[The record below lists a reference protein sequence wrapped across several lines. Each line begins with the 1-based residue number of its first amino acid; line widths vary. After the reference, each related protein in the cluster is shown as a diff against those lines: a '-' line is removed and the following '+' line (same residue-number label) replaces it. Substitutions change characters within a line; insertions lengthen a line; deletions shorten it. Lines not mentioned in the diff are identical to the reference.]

1 MTKQEL
7 LRVMRLL
14 SALEAI
20 GLMRS
25 PEVPQYFLDEIDELV
40 RVLESEIL
48 K

>member
-20 GLMRS
+20 GLMRG